1 MSVLPPSSRR
11 LPRTHLWLE
20 DEGHFARLLTPG
32 ADGYQAD
39 ATLDASLVGL
49 WLFGMLKPEDPRIA
63 MTMERL
69 RERLWVRTKIGGMAR
84 YEGDRYHHSGDDD
97 VPGNP
102 WFISTLWLAQ
112 WQIAVAKRSSDLQP
126 ALELLQWAAE
136 RALPSGVMAEQVH
149 PDSGAPLS
157 VSPLTWS
164 HATFISTAR
173 AYLTK
178 RQVLE
183 RREGV
188 SSA

>member
-1 MSVLPPSSRR
+1 
-11 LPRTHLWLE
+11 
-20 DEGHFARLLTPG
+20 
-32 ADGYQAD
+32 
-39 ATLDASLVGL
+39 
-49 WLFGMLKPEDPRIA
+49 
-63 MTMERL
+63 
-69 RERLWVRTKIGGMAR
+69 
-84 YEGDRYHHSGDDD
+84 
-97 VPGNP
+97 
-102 WFISTLWLAQ
+102 
-112 WQIAVAKRSSDLQP
+112 
-126 ALELLQWAAE
+126 
-136 RALPSGVMAEQVH
+136 MAEQVH